1 MRDILQHGMQGGEK
15 PMKVLVTGAGGLIG
29 SALVP
34 LLTTGGHRVTR
45 LVRSQPRP
53 GAAEIHWDP
62 AAGVVDV
69 ASLEGVEAVV
79 HLAGENIA
87 SGRWT
92 TARKARIRE
101 SRVRGTRTLC
111 RALAHLSHP
120 PKVLVSASAIGYY
133 GDRGSDPL
141 WENSAPGVGF
151 LADVCRAWE
160 EATQPAVE
168 KGIRV
173 VLLRIGIVLSPA
185 GGALAKMLL
194 PFRLGVGGVI
204 GSGQQYMSWVA
215 LDDVVGAAHHALVTD
230 TLQGPVN
237 AVAPYPVTN
246 REFTKTLGRVL
257 RRPTFLPMPAFAA
270 RLALG
275 EMADAL
281 LLASTRVEPKRLLAT
296 GYSFRYS
303 ELEDALRHVLGRA

>member
-1 MRDILQHGMQGGEK
+1 M
-15 PMKVLVTGAGGLIG
+15 
-29 SALVP
+29 
-34 LLTTGGHRVTR
+34 
-45 LVRSQPRP
+45 
-53 GAAEIHWDP
+53 
-62 AAGVVDV
+62 
-69 ASLEGVEAVV
+69 EAVV

-92 TARKARIRE
+92 AARKARIRS
-101 SRVRGTRTLC
+101 SRVMGTRTLC
-111 RALAHLSHP
+111 ETLARLSQP

-133 GDRGSDPL
+133 GDRGAEPL
-141 WENSAPGVGF
+141 WENSAFGTGF
-151 LADVCRAWE
+151 LAEVCRAWE
-160 EATQPAVE
+160 EATQPAVQ

-185 GGALAKMLL
+185 GGALAKMLI
-194 PFRLGVGGVI
+194 PFQLGLGGVI
-204 GSGQQYMSWVA
+204 GSGNQYMSWIA
-215 LDDVVGAAHHALVTD
+215 LDDVAGVIAHALVTD

-257 RRPTFLPMPAFAA
+257 RRPTVFPLPGFAA
-270 RLALG
+270 RLAFG

-296 GYSFRYS
+296 QYVFRYP
-303 ELEDALRHVLGRA
+303 ELEDALRHLLGKAP

>member
-1 MRDILQHGMQGGEK
+1 
-15 PMKVLVTGAGGLIG
+15 MKVLVSGASGLVG

-34 LLTTGGHRVTR
+34 FLTAGGHRVTR

-53 GAAEIHWDP
+53 GVAEIHWDP
-62 AAGVVDV
+62 AAGVQDLR
-69 ASLEGVEAVV
+69 SLEGMDAVV

-92 TARKARIRE
+92 AARKARIRD
-101 SRVRGTRTLC
+101 SRVTGTSTLC
-111 RALAHLSHP
+111 ETLTRLAQP

-133 GDRGSDPL
+133 GDRGAEPL
-141 WENSAPGVGF
+141 WENSAFGTGF
-151 LADVCRAWE
+151 LPEVCRVWE
-160 EATQPAVE
+160 EATQPAVH

-185 GGALAKMLL
+185 GGALAKLL
-194 PFRLGVGGVI
+194 FPFKSGLGGII
-204 GSGQQYMSWVA
+204 GSGKQYMSWIA
-215 LDDVVGAAHHALVTD
+215 LDDVAGAIHHALVTD

-237 AVAPYPVTN
+237 AVAPFPVTN
-246 REFTKTLGRVL
+246 REFTKTLGWVL
-257 RRPTFLPMPAFAA
+257 GRPTVLPLPAFAA
-270 RLALG
+270 HLALG

-296 GYSFRYS
+296 HYAFRCP
-303 ELEDALRHVLGRA
+303 ELDGALRHVLGKA